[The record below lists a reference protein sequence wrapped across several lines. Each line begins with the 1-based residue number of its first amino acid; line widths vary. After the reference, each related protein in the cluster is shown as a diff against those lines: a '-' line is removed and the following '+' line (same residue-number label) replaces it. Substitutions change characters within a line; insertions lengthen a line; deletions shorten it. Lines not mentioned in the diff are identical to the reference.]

1 MFVMKKR
8 SLSKNIIT
16 KKIFYFYLYFS
27 GIFLSMMASNARDN
41 SLITKK
47 HPARTAKKQRQRRDG
62 GQPAADA
69 CEHRSPGGGIFY
81 PEAAPL
87 TVLRYY
93 HRHGRGLV
101 AGGDTAESE
110 IEQKT
115 IAGSNEESRVN
126 RR

>member
-47 HPARTAKKQRQRRDG
+47 G
-62 GQPAADA
+62 
-69 CEHRSPGGGIFY
+69 C
-81 PEAAPL
+81 
-87 TVLRYY
+87 
-93 HRHGRGLV
+93 RHLKIR
-101 AGGDTAESE
+101 
-110 IEQKT
+110 
-115 IAGSNEESRVN
+115 
-126 RR
+126 